1 MKGNQNLKK
10 TVSFIIV
17 LSLLLCLGIPVLAE
31 GQGSRACTVI
41 GADLTT
47 DQITTVYQRFG
58 FPRGTVPELLLTNA
72 EERFYLEGFID
83 SAQIGTYSIS
93 CVFVQL
99 MAPGTGIQIGT
110 SNVTWCSNEM
120 YVNALA
126 TAGVNDALIIVT
138 APFAVS
144 GTAALAGVYKAY
156 ETMLGQAL
164 SAEAKQAGTQEL
176 TVTGELAEEF
186 GAVSSSAIVQE
197 IKSILDETRAMD
209 DYQLEQRIRQI
220 AQSYNVRL
228 TDTQVGQLISL
239 CRTLASLDVGMLKD
253 GVEGVQDTLGKIGE
267 TKDQVVGFF
276 EKARAFL
283 DKLEKLIDKLSA
295 LLGE

>member
-1 MKGNQNLKK
+1 MKRIA
-10 TVSFIIV
+10 SIILALV
-17 LSLLLCLGIPVLAE
+17 LLSALGAPAFATGE
-31 GQGSRACTVI
+31 GSRACTVI
-41 GADLTT
+41 GADLS
-47 DQITTVYQRFG
+47 DEQITAVYQRFG
-58 FPRGTVPELLLTNA
+58 FDRGTVPELRLTNA
-72 EERFYLEGFID
+72 EERLYLEGFID

-99 MAPGTGIQIGT
+99 MEPGTGIQIGS
-110 SNVTWCSNEM
+110 SNVTWCTNEM

-126 TAGVNDALIIVT
+126 TAGVTDALIIVT

-176 TVTGELAEEF
+176 TVTGELAEQF

-197 IKSILDETRAMD
+197 IKAILDETRTMD

-228 TDTQVGQLISL
+228 TDTQVRQLMSL
-239 CRTLASLDVGMLKD
+239 CRTLASLDVGSFKD
-253 GVEGVQDTLGKIGE
+253 SVEGVQDTLGKIGE

-276 EKARAFL
+276 EKAKAFL
-283 DKLEKLIDKLSA
+283 EKLEALIDKLSVIF
-295 LLGE
+295 GEE